1 MGFGWGRQGTVPE
14 RGKPESGHFLG
25 VRGVLLHH
33 LEPFFQPAEP
43 LFPRLPR
50 GLLGLG
56 LSMLLAVGP
65 SEFRPA
71 GHAKANWEHPF
82 LGTQGGHGGVA
93 RYHDGGT
100 TAVRAHPLLS

>member
-1 MGFGWGRQGTVPE
+1 MPE
-14 RGKPESGHFLG
+14 RGKPEGGPFLG
-25 VRGVLLHH
+25 VRGVLLPH

-43 LFPRLPR
+43 LFPRPPR

-71 GHAKANWEHPF
+71 SRAKANWEHPF
-82 LGTQGGHGGVA
+82 LGTQGGQAGVA
-93 RYHDGGT
+93 RYHDGGM
-100 TAVRAHPLLS
+100 TAVRTHALLS